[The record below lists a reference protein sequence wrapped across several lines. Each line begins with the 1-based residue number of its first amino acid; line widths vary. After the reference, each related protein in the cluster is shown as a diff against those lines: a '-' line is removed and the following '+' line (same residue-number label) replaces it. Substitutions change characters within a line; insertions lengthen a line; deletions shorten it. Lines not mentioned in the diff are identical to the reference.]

1 MRLTRSPPPISPTV
15 LAHQSHL
22 PSLRRGYAEHT
33 FAAIDKLPSP
43 VSDLAREYSA
53 LHLQKAAHV
62 ATAQSWVRKSMRAS
76 ILLLRPAKDKVEILV
91 EAFNGDHLIPGV
103 VVTDKNTNY
112 RQQLRSGLQQRYGS
126 TSLLEMLDKARK
138 LRPHSKAMQSVYY
151 IAIAQPSFA
160 VETKKAALGFVELTP
175 SLSKAI
181 DCAESADVVF
191 TVWQELCAHKP
202 AKNLRLGV
210 LKQAKQQLE
219 TIMASRAPILTST
232 SKRQG

>member
-1 MRLTRSPPPISPTV
+1 
-15 LAHQSHL
+15 
-22 PSLRRGYAEHT
+22 
-33 FAAIDKLPSP
+33 
-43 VSDLAREYSA
+43 
-53 LHLQKAAHV
+53 
-62 ATAQSWVRKSMRAS
+62 MRAS

-202 AKNLRLGV
+202 TTGVEMRAEQNRICNCGVKCTLHLNPELTVKCMEVVMAVVDHLQDFWILEHVSYRTGSASMKDFRVAVDVKNVSALRG
-210 LKQAKQQLE
+210 
-219 TIMASRAPILTST
+219 SRLRGEL
-232 SKRQG
+232 SKRNVATYTT